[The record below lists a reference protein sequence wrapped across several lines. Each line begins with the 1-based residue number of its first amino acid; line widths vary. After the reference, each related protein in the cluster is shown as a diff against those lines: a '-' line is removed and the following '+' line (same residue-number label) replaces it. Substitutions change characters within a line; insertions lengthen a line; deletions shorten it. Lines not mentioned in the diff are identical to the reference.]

1 MDVVEIGRVIDANLN
16 RLREGIR
23 VIEDTLRYIHNDTSL
38 ALSCK
43 NLRHHIK
50 SSLSLFVGT
59 PPFKSLLSAR
69 NVSGDVAQK
78 SIPEELKRENLHSLM
93 LANFKRAQ
101 ESARVLEEYT
111 KLESLY
117 PECSTRAG
125 QSDIFKKVRYELY
138 ELEKKY
144 FELYA

>member
-23 VIEDTLRYIHNDTSL
+23 VIEDTFRYIHNDTSL

-50 SSLSLFVGT
+50 SSLSLFVGSPLFDT
-59 PPFKSLLSAR
+59 LISGR

-93 LANFKRAQ
+93 LANFKRTQ

-111 KLESLY
+111 KLESPYLES
-117 PECSTRAG
+117 PCGG

>member
-1 MDVVEIGRVIDANLN
+1 MDSVEISRVIDANLN

-23 VIEDTLRYIHNDTSL
+23 VIEDTLRYIHNDTFL

-43 NLRHHIK
+43 NLRHRIK
-50 SSLSLFVGT
+50 SLSPSAFS
-59 PPFKSLLSAR
+59 KSLLAGR
-69 NVSGDVAQK
+69 DVSGDVARK
-78 SIPEELKRENLHSLM
+78 SIPDELKRENLRSLV

-101 ESARVLEEYT
+101 ESARVLEEYA
-111 KLESLY
+111 KLT
-117 PECSTRAG
+117 PIFTDGG
-125 QSDIFKKVRYELY
+125 QSEVFKKVRYELY